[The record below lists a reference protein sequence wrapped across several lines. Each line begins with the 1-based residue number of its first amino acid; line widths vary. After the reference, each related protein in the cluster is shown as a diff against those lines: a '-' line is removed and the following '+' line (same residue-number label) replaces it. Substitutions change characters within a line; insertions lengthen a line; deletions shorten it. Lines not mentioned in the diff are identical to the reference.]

1 MTVESNMA
9 ADGNE
14 LGEELARLYLAR
26 QPSPS
31 GWREGLTG
39 LDMAY
44 VAQDAMVQAFA
55 ASGQG
60 TLAGYKV
67 GMTAKSMQQLV
78 GIDMPIGGK
87 MLSANMMPS
96 GAELRTTDYLHLGIE
111 SELAFVL
118 SRDIDAP
125 LGADDDDVLEYIA
138 TAHAS
143 FEVVD
148 DRNADFSQLTAASLV
163 AENIWNV
170 GAVLGEG
177 VPPSQLGPLDS
188 LAGRYLENGVEIA
201 AGMTSDVLGN
211 PLHVVRWLAEFL
223 LKRGSMLHKGEIILT
238 GSITALRSPAEGS
251 ECRFEIDSL
260 PPVDV
265 RFV

>member
-1 MTVESNMA
+1 MTVKSNMA
-9 ADGNE
+9 VDGSE

-26 QPSPS
+26 QPSPP
-31 GWREGLTG
+31 GWRERLTG

-67 GMTAKSMQQLV
+67 GMTTKAMQQLV
-78 GIDMPIGGK
+78 GIDTPIGGK
-87 MLSANMMPS
+87 MLSANMMRS
-96 GAELRTTDYLHLGIE
+96 GTELRRADYFHVGIE
-111 SELAFVL
+111 SELAFVP

-125 LGADDDDVLEYIA
+125 LGARDDDVLEYIA

-148 DRNADFSQLTAASLV
+148 DRNADFSQLAAANLV

-177 VPPSQLGPLDS
+177 VPPSQLGPIDS
-188 LAGRYLENGVEIA
+188 LAGRYSENGVEIA

-223 LKRGSMLHKGEIILT
+223 LERGSMLRKGEIILT
-238 GSITALRSPAEGS
+238 GSITALRFPAEGTD
-251 ECRFEIDSL
+251 CRFEIDRL
-260 PPVDV
+260 PPVNV
-265 RFV
+265 RIL

>member
-1 MTVESNMA
+1 MTVENDMA
-9 ADGNE
+9 VDGTD

-26 QPSPS
+26 LPSPT
-31 GWREGLTG
+31 GWQERLTG

-44 VAQDAMVQAFA
+44 VAQEAMVRAFA

-78 GIDMPIGGK
+78 GIDTPIGGK
-87 MLSANMMPS
+87 MLSATMMRS
-96 GAELRTTDYLHLGIE
+96 GAELRRADYLHVGIE

-118 SRDIDAP
+118 SRDIDVLP
-125 LGADDDDVLEYIA
+125 STSDDDLLDYIA

-148 DRNADFSQLTAASLV
+148 DRHADFSRLTAAGLV

-177 VPPSQLGPLDS
+177 VPPSQLRAIDS
-188 LAGRYLENGVEIA
+188 LAGRYSENGIEVA
-201 AGMTSDVLGN
+201 DGMTSDVLGN

-223 LKRGSMLHKGEIILT
+223 LERGSMLRKGEIVLT
-238 GSITALRSPAEGS
+238 GSITALRFPPEGT
-251 ECRFEIDSL
+251 ECRFQIDGL

-265 RFV
+265 RIS

>member
-1 MTVESNMA
+1 MTFGSNMA
-9 ADGNE
+9 VDGSE

-26 QPSPS
+26 QPSPP
-31 GWREGLTG
+31 GWPERLTG

-44 VAQDAMVQAFA
+44 VAQDALVQAFA

-67 GMTAKSMQQLV
+67 GMTTKKMQQLS
-78 GIDMPIGGK
+78 GIDTPIGGK
-87 MLSANMMPS
+87 MLSANMMQS
-96 GAELRTTDYLHLGIE
+96 GAELRRADYFHVGIE

-118 SRDIDAP
+118 SRDIAATP
-125 LGADDDDVLEYIA
+125 ASNDDVLEYIA

-148 DRNADFSQLTAASLV
+148 DRNADFSQLTAAGLV

-177 VPPSQLGPLDS
+177 VPPSQLGPIDN
-188 LAGRYLENGVEIA
+188 LAGRYSENGVEIA
-201 AGMTSDVLGN
+201 AGMASDVLGN

-223 LKRGSMLHKGEIILT
+223 LERGSMLRKGEIILT
-238 GSITALRSPAEGS
+238 GSITALHFPAGGTN
-251 ECRFEIDSL
+251 CRFEIDRL

-265 RFV
+265 RIL

>member
-1 MTVESNMA
+1 MTFESNMA
-9 ADGNE
+9 VDGNE

-26 QPSPS
+26 QPSPP
-31 GWREGLTG
+31 GWRERLTG
-39 LDMAY
+39 LEMAY
-44 VAQDAMVQAFA
+44 DAQDSMVQAFA
-55 ASGQG
+55 TSGQG

-67 GMTAKSMQQLV
+67 GMTAKSMQQLC
-78 GIDMPIGGK
+78 GIDTPIGGK
-87 MLSANMMPS
+87 MLSANMMRS
-96 GAELRTTDYLHLGIE
+96 GAQLRRADYFHLGIE

-125 LGADDDDVLEYIA
+125 LGASDEHVLEYIA

-148 DRNADFSQLTAASLV
+148 DRNADFSQLAAASLV

-177 VPPSQLGPLDS
+177 VPPSQLGPIDS
-188 LAGRYLENGVEIA
+188 LAGRYSENGVEIA

-211 PLHVVRWLAEFL
+211 PLHVMRWLADFL
-223 LKRGSMLHKGEIILT
+223 LERGSMLRKGEIIMT
-238 GSITALRSPAEGS
+238 GSITAVCFPAVGTN
-251 ECRFEIDSL
+251 CRFEIDGL

-265 RFV
+265 RIL